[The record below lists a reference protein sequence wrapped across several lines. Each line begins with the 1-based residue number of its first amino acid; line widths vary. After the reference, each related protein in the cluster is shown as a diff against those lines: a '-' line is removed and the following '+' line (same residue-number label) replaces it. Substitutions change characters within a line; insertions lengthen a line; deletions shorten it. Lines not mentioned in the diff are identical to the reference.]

1 MPIKP
6 GPEIDLAGARP
17 GRAAFGR
24 GGAVLLG
31 LLLTAC
37 GQLPHQPVHN
47 APLTPSASGASS
59 QYPDAVPRVE
69 PRSRLGNPPYYVVNG
84 RRYVVLDSAK
94 GFYERG
100 IASWYGPD
108 FHGKSASSGERYD
121 MYAMTAAHKT
131 LPLPSYVRVTNL
143 ENGRSAVVRVNDR
156 GPFVGNRVIDLS
168 FAAATRLGIVQ
179 QGTAPVEVVAI
190 EPAEAGAV
198 IANAGPRAVAGKPRF
213 YLQTGAFS
221 QRENA
226 ERMRRLF
233 LLARLGP
240 VDIRS
245 EPNGFQ
251 TVHKVWIGPF
261 DDVSALDMASAK
273 LEDLGIHDSRPTID

>member
-1 MPIKP
+1 
-6 GPEIDLAGARP
+6 
-17 GRAAFGR
+17 
-24 GGAVLLG
+24 
-31 LLLTAC
+31 
-37 GQLPHQPVHN
+37 
-47 APLTPSASGASS
+47 
-59 QYPDAVPRVE
+59 
-69 PRSRLGNPPYYVVNG
+69 
-84 RRYVVLDSAK
+84 
-94 GFYERG
+94 
-100 IASWYGPD
+100 
-108 FHGKSASSGERYD
+108 
-121 MYAMTAAHKT
+121 
-131 LPLPSYVRVTNL
+131 VTNL

-179 QGTAPVEVVAI
+179 QGTAPVEVVAL

-226 ERMRRLF
+226 ERMRQRL

-245 EPNGFQ
+245 EPNGRQ
-251 TVHKVWIGPF
+251 TVHKVWVGPF
-261 DDVSALDMASAK
+261 DDVTALDMASAK

>member
-6 GPEIDLAGARP
+6 GPEIDLVGACR
-17 GRAAFGR
+17 GRAVFGR

-47 APLTPSASGASS
+47 APLTPSASGASGH
-59 QYPDAVPRVE
+59 YPDAVPRVE
-69 PRSRLGNPPYYVVNG
+69 PRSRLGNPPYYVVDG
-84 RRYVVLDSAK
+84 RRYVVLNSAT

-108 FHGKSASSGERYD
+108 FHGKSASSGEPYD
-121 MYAMTAAHKT
+121 MHAMTAAHKT

-190 EPAEAGAV
+190 EPAEAD
-198 IANAGPRAVAGKPRF
+198 AGPRAVTGKPRF

-226 ERMRRLF
+226 ERMRQRL

-245 EPNGFQ
+245 EPNGRQ
-251 TVHKVWIGPF
+251 TVHKVWVGPF
-261 DDVSALDMASAK
+261 NDVTALDMASAK

>member
-1 MPIKP
+1 MPIKL
-6 GPEIDLAGARP
+6 GTEIDLGGARRV
-17 GRAAFGR
+17 RAALSR
-24 GGAVLLG
+24 GSAVLLG

-37 GQLPHQPVHN
+37 GELPRQPVHTT
-47 APLTPSASGASS
+47 PLTPPASGAMGH
-59 QYPDAVPRVE
+59 YPDAVPRVE

-84 RRYVVLDSAK
+84 RRYVVLDSAT

-121 MYAMTAAHKT
+121 MHAMTAAHKT

-156 GPFVGNRVIDLS
+156 GPFVDNRVIDLS

-179 QGTAPVEVVAI
+179 RGTAPVEIVAI
-190 EPAEAGAV
+190 EPGEAGAV
-198 IANAGPRAVAGKPRF
+198 IADAGPRAVAGKPRF

-226 ERMRRLF
+226 ERMRQRL

-245 EPNGFQ
+245 EPNGRQ
-251 TVHKVWIGPF
+251 TVHKVWVGPF
-261 DDVSALDMASAK
+261 DDVTALDMASAK